1 MQMHD
6 DVKAIVRDNNKQKR
20 THRREMN
27 ERNKCGDHE
36 ARAAKVNKKQ
46 GNF

>member
-20 THRREMN
+20 THRREKCLN

-36 ARAAKVNKKQ
+36 ARAAKVNKK
-46 GNF
+46 